1 MKKNLLAY
9 LFFLCVSSF
18 SSAQP
23 FQIGHK
29 QQTFIDESRS
39 NRSINTEIYYPA
51 NSSGDNVSMAN
62 GIFPT
67 LVFGHG
73 FVMTWDSYAYLWNG
87 IIPSGFILVFPKT
100 EGSFSPS
107 HTDFGKDIAFLVDA
121 MKLEGLNQ
129 SSTFYNAVSNK
140 SAAMGHS
147 MGGGSAFLSIQYNS
161 TITALAT
168 LAAAVTNPSS
178 VTAAP
183 EIQIPSL
190 TIAGANDCITPTAD
204 HQMPMYNALSSEC
217 KSYVSLL
224 GASHCQF
231 AGTSFTCSFGEAT
244 CLPAAAI
251 TADAQHSLTLQ
262 LLLPWLNYYLKE
274 DCDAGNSF
282 QELIETNSGNSSEQ
296 NCSLACNTSS
306 IDEFSNEFTI
316 SPNPIQNTGKLFSK
330 KALVDAE
337 IRVINVTGQLVKQY
351 NFINGN
357 EFKLDFE
364 DVHSGLYFIQISER
378 NSLKTVQKLIVK

>member
-9 LFFLCVSSF
+9 LFFLFVSSF

-51 NSSGDNVSMAN
+51 NSSGDNVTMAN

-129 SSTFYNAVSNK
+129 SSTFYNAVSDK
-140 SAAMGHS
+140 SAVMGHS

-161 TITALAT
+161 SITVLAT
-168 LAAAVTNPSS
+168 LAAAITNPSS

-183 EIQIPSL
+183 GIQIPSL
-190 TIAGANDCITPTAD
+190 TIAGANDCITPTAV
-204 HQMPMYNALSSEC
+204 HQLPMYNALSSVC
-217 KSYVSLL
+217 KSYVNIS

-231 AGTSFTCSFGEAT
+231 AGSSFTCSFGEAT

-251 TADAQHSLTLQ
+251 TADEQHSLTIQ
-262 LLLPWLNYYLKE
+262 LLLPWLNNYLKN

-282 QELIETNSGNSSEQ
+282 QELIESNLGISIEQ
-296 NCSLACNTSS
+296 NCSLACNTS
-306 IDEFSNEFTI
+306 IINELNNEFSI
-316 SPNPIQNTGKLFSK
+316 YPNPIQNTGKLFSK
-330 KALVDAE
+330 KALVNAE
-337 IRVINVTGQLVKQY
+337 IQLVNVAGQLVKQY
-351 NFINGN
+351 NSISGK
-357 EFKLDFE
+357 EITLDFE
-364 DVHSGLYFIQISER
+364 DIHSGLYFLQISER
-378 NSLKTVQKLIVK
+378 NNSKTVQKLIVK